1 MAKKNIKELPGVVW
15 MSVDNLL
22 FDPDNPRLP
31 DTIDGSD
38 DIAVLEWML
47 RQGDSIELISSI
59 GATGYSIAEPL
70 LVTES
75 KRNKGAY
82 VVVEGNRRLTAL
94 KLLLNPALAP
104 IKQKAVE
111 EAVSNASTHPETV
124 PVIIYEKREDA
135 FAYLGYRHIAG
146 TKAWGPLQKAKY
158 IKQLIEYYKKSGLDE
173 ANALKKIATVAATTA
188 YNAKKVLTTLALYE
202 HAKEAGYWNIQ
213 HISSGNIDFSVLG
226 TALNHNAIV
235 SFIGLEASTD
245 YTLSNIEQS
254 KTAELFQWLFAKE
267 KGDKSR
273 VGESRQLSTLAKVV
287 STPQAL
293 EAFRAGR
300 TLQDAAIY
308 TDEIDEIFQ
317 ALMNKALTAIDQIE
331 PLLGRVTPS
340 DVNMDMLRDLQSA
353 VKRAGF
359 ALKEK
364 LTNQSDEF

>member
-1 MAKKNIKELPGVVW
+1 MAKKNAHEAT
-15 MSVDNLL
+15 SVTWVKIEDLL

-31 DTIDGSD
+31 DDIDGSND
-38 DIAVLEWML
+38 TAVLEWML

-70 LVTES
+70 LLTES
-75 KRNKGAY
+75 NKNSGSY
-82 VVVEGNRRLTAL
+82 IVVEGNRRLAAL
-94 KLLLNPALAP
+94 KLLIDPKIAP
-104 IKQKAVE
+104 IKQKTVE
-111 EAVSNASTHPETV
+111 EAVSNSTVIPDKV
-124 PVIIYEKREDA
+124 PAIIYSKREDA

-158 IKQLIEYYKKSGLDE
+158 IRQLFEYYKKSGLTE
-173 ANALKKIATVAATTA
+173 QNAFNKIATVAATTT
-188 YNAKKVLTTLALYE
+188 YNAKKALTTLALYE
-202 HAKEAGYWNIQ
+202 LAKEAGYWNIEN
-213 HISSGNIDFSVLG
+213 ISSRNIDFSVLG
-226 TALNHNAIV
+226 TSLNHNSIV
-235 SFIGLEASTD
+235 NFIGLDTSTD
-245 YTLSNIEQS
+245 YKLDGVKQPQLI
-254 KTAELFQWLFAKE
+254 ELFQWLFAKE

-308 TDEIDEIFQ
+308 TDEVDDTFQ
-317 ALMNKALTAIDQIE
+317 KLMGKALTAIEQIE
-331 PLLGRVTPS
+331 PLLSRVTPS
-340 DVNMDMLRDLQSA
+340 EVNLDMLRDLQAA

-364 LTNQSDEF
+364 QANKDDEF